1 MCILYLTNKKA
12 YALIVA
18 MHIEIIPN
26 RNSKP
31 AILLR
36 ESYRDGKKVRKRTLG
51 NISKLPMEQ
60 VDAIRRILKGEKL
73 IPPEDVFE
81 IIKDGSPAHGHV
93 DAVLTAMKR
102 LGFSKLLSSR
112 GCRQRDIVMA
122 MVAARI
128 LSPKSKIATTLWW
141 KDTTLPELLGV
152 DDTNEDDLYD
162 AMDWLV
168 DHQDTIEKKLAG
180 RHLESG
186 GMALYDLSSSYF
198 EGCTC
203 PLAKLGHNRDGKK
216 GKLQVNY
223 GLLTNRLG
231 IPVAISVFDG
241 NTGDPKTVM
250 PQVDKMQG
258 DFDIEEFV
266 LVGDRGMLTQK
277 QIDELRDIS
286 GIDWISALRPEAIK
300 KLISNGA
307 IQMGLFDKRNIF
319 EFVHPDFPAER
330 LVACYNDELAIR
342 RKKKRQSLIDATVE
356 KLKKIKQRVKQGRLR
371 GKIEIGAR
379 VHDILKKYKIG
390 KYYKLVIREDG
401 FDYKINDSALED
413 EVVVKNSGDLGLI
426 QKRFARH
433 IRHIESIEKQLSKV
447 RRMIENGRLHGQDKI
462 GVSVGKAINKYKV
475 AKHFKLDIKDN
486 DFNFEIDEGNVKKE
500 AAIDGIYVVRTSLP
514 DSRMDA
520 SETVRSYK
528 RLSNVER
535 AFRSIKTVDLMV
547 RPIHHRLE
555 DRVRAHIFLCMLAY
569 YVQWHM
575 KEAWRPL
582 LYTDED
588 QEAKTTRDPVAPA
601 VRSKIAIKKVTT
613 KKLEDGSPV
622 YSFRGLL
629 SHLSAIVKATCR
641 APNSKENEPTFTM
654 YTKPNLKQQKALDL
668 LQTIKV

>member
-1 MCILYLTNKKA
+1 M
-12 YALIVA
+12 VA
-18 MHIEIIPN
+18 MHVEIIPN

-73 IPPEDVFE
+73 ISPEDVFE
-81 IIKDGSPAHGHV
+81 IIEDGSPAHGHV

-112 GCRQRDIVMA
+112 GCHQRDIVMA

-128 LSPKSKIATTLWW
+128 LSPKSKIATNLWW

-152 DDTNEDDLYD
+152 GNANEDDLYD
-162 AMDWLV
+162 AMDWLF
-168 DHQDTIEKKLAG
+168 DHQDTIEKKLAN

-250 PQVDKMQG
+250 PQVDKMQ
-258 DFDIEEFV
+258 DVFDIEEFV

-286 GIDWISALRPEAIK
+286 GIDWIGALRPEAIK
-300 KLISNGA
+300 KLIGDGA

-319 EFVHPDFPAER
+319 EFVHPDFPGER
-330 LVACYNDELAIR
+330 LVACHNEELALR
-342 RKKKRQSLIDATVE
+342 RKKKRQSLLDATVE
-356 KLKKIKQRVKQGRLR
+356 KLERIKQRVKRGRLR
-371 GKIEIGAR
+371 GKNEISDKAR
-379 VHDILKKYKIG
+379 GILKKYKVG
-390 KYYKLVIREDG
+390 KYYELVIREDG
-401 FDYKINDSALED
+401 FDYKINHSALEN
-413 EVVVKNSGDLGLI
+413 EVAAKSNGDLELI
-426 QKRFARH
+426 QKRLARYK
-433 IRHIESIEKQLSKV
+433 RHIESIEKKLAKV
-447 RRMIENGRLHGQDKI
+447 RQMIKYGRLHGQDKI
-462 GVSVGKAINKYKV
+462 GISVGKVINKYKV
-475 AKHFKLDIKDN
+475 AKHFNLEIKDN
-486 DFNFEIDEGNVKKE
+486 DFNFEIDEDNVKKE
-500 AAIDGIYVVRTSLP
+500 AALDGIYVVRTSLP
-514 DSRMDA
+514 DSRMDT
-520 SETVRSYK
+520 SETVRNYK

-547 RPIHHRLE
+547 RPIHHRIE

-569 YVQWHM
+569 YVLWHM

-582 LYTDED
+582 LYADED

-601 VRSKIAIKKVTT
+601 VRSKSAMKKVNT
-613 KKLEDGSPV
+613 KKIEDGSPIF
-622 YSFRGLL
+622 SFRGLL
-629 SHLSAIVKATCR
+629 SHLAAIVKATCR
-641 APNSKENEPTFTM
+641 APNSKKNEPTFTM